1 MKVRTHFHLAKLSL
15 KNIKSSYPQNF
26 SLNMFYLG
34 NILADCSWL
43 AYTNPHF
50 YKKSDKYVEK
60 KLDSLLEKDEFNWYN
75 SLQLG
80 IVIHY
85 LCDFCCYSH
94 ITDKVGSINEHM
106 IYERKI
112 QKYLLENMKSFNIP
126 ERKKNTKRIHDLKN
140 IIKNQIIKYR
150 KGKHCFKWD
159 IQNCIEMS
167 SNVCEFIFRS
177 FKKKELCRRIPV

>member
-15 KNIKSSYPQNF
+15 SNIKSSYPENF

-34 NILADCSWL
+34 TILADCCWL
-43 AYTNPHF
+43 TYTNPHF
-50 YKKSDKYVEK
+50 YKKSEKYVEK
-60 KLDSLLEKDEFNWYN
+60 KLDLLLEKDRFNWYN

-94 ITDKVGSINEHM
+94 ITDKVGNINDHM

-112 QKYLLENMKSFNIP
+112 QKYLLENMTIFNGQH
-126 ERKKNTKRIHDLKN
+126 KNKNSRRIYDLQK
-140 IIKNQIIKYR
+140 IIEKQILKYR
-150 KGKHCFKWD
+150 KGRQCFKWD

-167 SNVCEFIFRS
+167 SNVCEVIFRK
-177 FKKKELCRRIPV
+177 FENKELCRKIPV